1 MKKLCLLSTLFLSIL
16 VVQAQEK
23 LDKDFFLLG
32 TLDEYMGKRFYQDK
46 PIVDQFYPNEGIIVS
61 VLEPMLKTEYPDLTC
76 KVEDSGH
83 IILYSESLS
92 KKIKEYYHIT
102 DKNFQETNSSHIEA
116 TLSINEF
123 KNKQQKYS
131 YLAGVFLK
139 YGEVKNDRFFLKFA
153 NNGNKINICKELL
166 KELGGIDIK
175 FESQKTIP
183 AINTISF
190 LTDKELKQYLLK
202 AQELKKNT
210 KNKYSSH

>member
-16 VVQAQEK
+16 VAQAQEK

-102 DKNFQETNSSHIEA
+102 DKNFQETNSSSIEA

-190 LTDKELKQYLLK
+190 LADKELKQYLLK